1 MTVNMK
7 QMIAETLAR
16 LLEHKSVHKI
26 TVKELVD
33 ACGIS
38 RQAFYY
44 HFQDIM
50 EVIEWVTA
58 QALDRTVEDSLPAP
72 TPQEAIKSVIL
83 SIRENSVL
91 IRHLMASQRRQEIER
106 LLVQTSRL
114 YLEKM
119 FRTKAAGLTI
129 KSSDLETAINFYS
142 YGLVGVLL
150 ENLEARKEAD
160 TLANQFCGLLTGEIW
175 NGAQIP

>member
-1 MTVNMK
+1 
-7 QMIAETLAR
+7 MIAETLAR
-16 LLEHKSVHKI
+16 LLEHKSVDKI

-33 ACGIS
+33 PCGIS

-58 QALDRTVEDSLPAP
+58 QALDRTVEDSLAAP

-114 YLEKM
+114 YLEKC
-119 FRTKAAGLTI
+119 
-129 KSSDLETAINFYS
+129 S
-142 YGLVGVLL
+142 
-150 ENLEARKEAD
+150 
-160 TLANQFCGLLTGEIW
+160 
-175 NGAQIP
+175 AQRQPA